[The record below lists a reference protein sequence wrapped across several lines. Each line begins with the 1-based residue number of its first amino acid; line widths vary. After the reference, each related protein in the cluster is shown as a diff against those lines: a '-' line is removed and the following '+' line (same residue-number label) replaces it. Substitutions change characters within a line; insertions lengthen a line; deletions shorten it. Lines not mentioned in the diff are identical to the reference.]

1 MKILNRSI
9 MLIAVMLIAL
19 FAFLPINATAQ
30 LFPDAI
36 ITPDSIDF
44 GDIRVGQTS
53 DQQTFTVTKS
63 ASALPLYIFA
73 VRLGDTTNYSIAS
86 DGCSGQTLGDGDS
99 CEIVVTFTPSQAGY
113 FETSMALIN
122 LGRSVIN
129 FAALEGRGVAP
140 AVTLSTTAVDFGDQ
154 TVNVSSSPHEVLV
167 INSGTASLNVSDVTV
182 TGEFTQT
189 DDCDTPVDPDDSCGI
204 DITFTPTAVGATTG
218 QVTITDDAADSP
230 QTIALQGTGIA
241 PGNPDVSLSTHVL
254 DFGAM
259 LVGAVSDP
267 ETVILSNVGTVA
279 LNITSIVA
287 SGDYAQTNDCGATVA
302 SGANCT
308 ISITFSPTE
317 SGALTGTITI
327 TDDAT
332 DSPQTITLN
341 GRGVTTDAPVM
352 QISATTLDF
361 GEQDV
366 ATTSDPQTVTITNVG
381 TADMEGD
388 STEITGDGDHS
399 YSDVDNCSGVT
410 VPVNGTCTIDVTFT
424 PTTSGTLS
432 ATLTITNNASDS
444 PQVIT
449 LNGTGAGSE
458 GGGGCSLMRRR

>member
-1 MKILNRSI
+1 
-9 MLIAVMLIAL
+9 
-19 FAFLPINATAQ
+19 
-30 LFPDAI
+30 
-36 ITPDSIDF
+36 
-44 GDIRVGQTS
+44 
-53 DQQTFTVTKS
+53 
-63 ASALPLYIFA
+63 
-73 VRLGDTTNYSIAS
+73 
-86 DGCSGQTLGDGDS
+86 
-99 CEIVVTFTPSQAGY
+99 
-113 FETSMALIN
+113 MALIN

-129 FAALEGRGVAP
+129 FAELEGRGVAS

-154 TVNVSSSPHEVLV
+154 TVNISSSPHEVLV

-189 DDCDTPVDPDDSCGI
+189 DDCDAPVDPGDSCGI
-204 DITFTPTAVGATTG
+204 DITFTPTAVGAASG

-230 QTIALQGTGIA
+230 QTITLQGTGIP
-241 PGNPDVSLSTHVL
+241 PGSPDASLSTHVL

-267 ETVILSNVGTVA
+267 ETVVLTNVGTVV

-287 SGDYAQTNDCGATVA
+287 SGDYAQTNDCGAAVA
-302 SGANCT
+302 SGASCN
-308 ISITFSPTE
+308 IDITFSPTE
-317 SGALTGTITI
+317 AGERDGTITI

-332 DSPQTITLN
+332 DSPQTVTLD
-341 GRGVTTDAPVM
+341 GRGVTADAPVM

-361 GEQDV
+361 GEQVV
-366 ATTSDPQTVTITNVG
+366 ATSSDPQTVTITNVG
-381 TADMEGD
+381 TADMVGD

-410 VPVNGTCTIDVTFT
+410 VPVDGTCTIDVTFT

-444 PQVIT
+444 PQTIALTGV
-449 LNGTGAGSE
+449 GAGGE
-458 GGGGCSLMRRR
+458 GGGGCQMTAGAFPSTTSAAGALIVAFSILPIILRCRR